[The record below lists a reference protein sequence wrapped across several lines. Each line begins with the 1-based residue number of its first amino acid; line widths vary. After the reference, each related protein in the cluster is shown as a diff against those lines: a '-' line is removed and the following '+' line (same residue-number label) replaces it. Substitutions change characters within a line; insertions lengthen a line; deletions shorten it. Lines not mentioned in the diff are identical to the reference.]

1 MPNIDFD
8 YEYVLT
14 GFGNPLKIKSAKV
27 QAFLEF
33 FYEFCREYDI
43 ALEMFE

>member
-1 MPNIDFD
+1 MKDFDFD

-14 GFGNPLKIKSAKV
+14 GIGNTMTVKSPKV

-33 FYEFCREYDI
+33 FYDFCREYNI
-43 ALEMFE
+43 PLEMFE